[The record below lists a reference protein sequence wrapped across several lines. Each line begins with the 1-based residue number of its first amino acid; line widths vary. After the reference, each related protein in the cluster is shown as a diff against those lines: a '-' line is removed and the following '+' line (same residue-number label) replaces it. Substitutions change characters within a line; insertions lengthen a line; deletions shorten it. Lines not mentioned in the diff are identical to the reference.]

1 MSISLAVQIPAR
13 NIQHFFSPVCPS
25 QIKLRNFPFR
35 DTLASSSSKCLS
47 LQSLSRLAKVYKFSP
62 KCTISHQNV
71 QISCQ
76 NMQISCHGEKNA
88 IIIQRQDLLARKKRF
103 FDPRHSRQVPNR
115 PDLSCQMVSREK
127 NARAYSSRA
136 LDVAS
141 NFTRALISLF
151 GLDHEKLGCKDVAS
165 LLSFLSLYILQS
177 LSLCLFVNLFFCHFY
192 FLSLTFT

>member
-25 QIKLRNFPFR
+25 QIKLRNFP
-35 DTLASSSSKCLS
+35 LASSSSKCLS

-88 IIIQRQDLLARKKRF
+88 IIIHRQDLLARKKRF
-103 FDPRHSRQVPNR
+103 FDPKHSRQVPNR

-127 NARAYSSRA
+127 NARAYSLRA

-165 LLSFLSLYILQS
+165 LLSFLSAAIGQRPRNYSRGSCSFQIASFPL
-177 LSLCLFVNLFFCHFY
+177 
-192 FLSLTFT
+192 